1 MEAEAVSNTSCF
13 KTVYRV
19 IKELTDGRKSFDGL
33 VGNLNRKFVLAIS
46 DTEVYKTILSAG
58 LSGARPTQ

>member
-33 VGNLNRKFVLAIS
+33 VGNLNRKFVLAVS
-46 DTEVYKTILSAG
+46 DTEVYKKCC
-58 LSGARPTQ
+58 RPG